1 MRDVFFDRDH
11 QLDDVDRFEAEI
23 GKQLGIA
30 RHRRFV
36 FAIPVLRELIE
47 QGGQLLQQ
55 LIAGGGHKASGV
67 KRMGDRSEER
77 RVGKE
82 CVSTCRSRW
91 SPYHSKKTNR
101 KKENRT
107 KT

>member
-1 MRDVFFDRDH
+1 MRISDWSSDVCSSDLLIERDLAMRDVFFDRDH

-67 KRMGDRSEER
+67 KRMGDNFVSATATFER
-77 RVGKE
+77 
-82 CVSTCRSRW
+82 
-91 SPYHSKKTNR
+91 
-101 KKENRT
+101 
-107 KT
+107 